1 MRRWYFF
8 GRTGHSLEEPI
19 VLLRHNNGNNN
30 NNAPSGG
37 TATNK
42 YLHIMVTTLIRNKKP
57 YNKLKDTSVY
67 IIYIFARPA
76 QPPNP
81 A

>member
-1 MRRWYFF
+1 MRRWFF
-8 GRTGHSLEEPI
+8 GSLTGHSLAGGANG
-19 VLLRHNNGNNN
+19 VATNNNGNNN
-30 NNAPSGG
+30 APNGG